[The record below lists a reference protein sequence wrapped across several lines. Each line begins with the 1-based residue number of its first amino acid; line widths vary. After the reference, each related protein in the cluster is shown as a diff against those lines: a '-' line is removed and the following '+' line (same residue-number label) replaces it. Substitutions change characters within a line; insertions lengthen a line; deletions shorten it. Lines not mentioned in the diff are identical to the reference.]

1 MQTPKWAA
9 ETGNGETWANT
20 LVYWER
26 TIKARNPRAISAPFL
41 SNHDKGRPSFSSD
54 YIRNMTAALYLL
66 APGTP
71 FIYYGEE
78 IGMVDHHADDVYEDW
93 DHRGPMWWSNTNQE
107 LTPNPP
113 ENLDWAVKAPPSGLG
128 VEEQLSPRYFDQA
141 QYPLGVY
148 VRVLTL
154 KNLYPWMAAGYHAES
169 VNLDTVLSVM
179 RYANPDN
186 PAQTILV
193 VQNTGENRTITL
205 DLSKV
210 KKYSWVSATSGSIGI
225 KQPVESANFEVYGAT
240 TYIFQ
245 EYDD

>member
-41 SNHDKGRPSFSSD
+41 SNHDKGRPTFPND
-54 YIRNMTAALYLL
+54 DVRKMTAALYLL

-78 IGMVDHHADDVYEDW
+78 IGMEDHHADDVYEDW

-128 VEEQLSPRYFDQA
+128 VEEQMSPRYFNDSI
-141 QYPLGVY
+141 LGTY
-148 VRVLTL
+148 IRVLTL

-169 VNLDTVLSVM
+169 LNWNSILSVM
-179 RYANPDN
+179 RYVNPDN
-186 PAQTILV
+186 PDQAIIV
-193 VQNTGENRTITL
+193 VQNTNGNTTVTL
-205 DLSKV
+205 PPSV
-210 KKYSWVSATSGSIGI
+210 KYVSYAAAVGGAIGI
-225 KQPVESANFEVYGAT
+225 KQPVTNYTGFDIYGYT

-245 EYDD
+245 EYE